1 MRNGSYEFLHKDY
14 IGSILAISDEAGNK
28 LEQRHFDAW
37 GNFTHLQI
45 GNGAIIT
52 DQNVIL
58 SLSKDLV
65 IDCGYT
71 SHEHFAEIGIIH
83 MNGRLYDP
91 LLRRFL
97 NADENIQEPY
107 NTQNYN
113 KYGYVLNNPLMFNDP
128 SGEFWV
134 AGFFL
139 TYLAPIIWGVA
150 VGTLISAGMYA
161 IQSLVM
167 NSWSWNG
174 FANALLMGAVTGGV
188 SGGLGQVF
196 SASGFWGS
204 VGSSAFVG
212 AGTGGV
218 TALLTGQNF
227 LEGVLK
233 GAVIGGAI
241 AGMSYFG
248 AKFFTSPVFS
258 ELTKAEYDAR
268 GISDSGEALNPSVDT
283 LRKMYKDTGW
293 SEMNTGAKQFYA
305 DHVSGGYTKRGDLY
319 INPKGEE
326 VIAYTRRNFWRNN
339 TSSISF
345 SKYAFGSKIKLG
357 SVMMHELAHSTINLD
372 DSLTRLLQYKYER
385 NGKIDYAPE
394 MLDPF
399 AGNPKI
405 SIEHGAIWGI
415 ERDFLK
421 LNGLKSLP
429 GYDHASWGAYFNLYF
444 SEGKQFQN
452 VYEAIKHLPIK
463 IK

>member
-1 MRNGSYEFLHKDY
+1 M
-14 IGSILAISDEAGNK
+14 
-28 LEQRHFDAW
+28 
-37 GNFTHLQI
+37 QI

-52 DQNVIL
+52 DKNIIDNA
-58 SLSKDLV
+58 SLL
-65 IDCGYT
+65 IDRGYT
-71 SHEHFAEIGIIH
+71 SHEHFAEVGIIH

-97 NADENIQEPY
+97 NADENIQDPY

-128 SGEFWV
+128 SGEFAWA

-139 TYLAPIIWGVA
+139 TYIAPIIWGVA

-161 IQSLVM
+161 IQALVM

-204 VGSSAFVG
+204 VGSSAFTG

-218 TALLTGQNF
+218 TALLTGKNF

-233 GAVIGGAI
+233 GAVIGGAV
-241 AGMSYFG
+241 AGISYYG
-248 AKFFTSPVFS
+248 AKFFSTPVYS
-258 ELTKAEYDAR
+258 ELTKAEYDAL
-268 GISDSGEALNPSVDT
+268 GIPDSGEALDPSIHT

-293 SEMNTGAKQFYA
+293 SEMKTGAKQFYV
-305 DHVSGGYTKRGDLY
+305 DHVSNGYTKRGDLY
-319 INPKGEE
+319 INAKGEE
-326 VIAYTRRNFWRNN
+326 VIAYTRRNFWNGN

-345 SKYAFGSKIKLG
+345 SKHAFGSKIKLG
-357 SVMMHELAHSTINLD
+357 FVMNHELGHSVINLS
-372 DSLTRLLQYKYER
+372 SLNDYLQVKTQSGYE
-385 NGKIDYAPE
+385 PE
-394 MLDPF
+394 MLPKAYGLD
-399 AGNPKI
+399 KI

-421 LNGLKSLP
+421 LNGLDKLP
-429 GYDHASWGAYFNLYF
+429 GFFD
-444 SEGKQFQN
+444 SEKRDIF
-452 VYEAIKHLPIK
+452 
-463 IK
+463 